1 MTTTTDQRRA
11 KAGGEYGANGEWY
24 EGGKFIATKE
34 DTIKVAPMRHEIT
47 PEELARR
54 EAAQAEHAATVARL
68 NAWLAARAEQFAP
81 ALAVLEASP
90 LNDQWGETVPMS
102 ETFHQSLGRQLR
114 ASGSVSPRQAQFVA
128 KAVHGRQNKR
138 NAEQYDALLTALVE
152 EFA

>member
-24 EGGKFIATKE
+24 EGGKFLATQE
-34 DTIKVAPMRHEIT
+34 DTIKAAPMRHEIT

-54 EAAQAEHAATVARL
+54 EAEHAATVERL

-81 ALAVLEASP
+81 VLAVLEAR
-90 LNDQWGETVPMS
+90 LDQWGNPVAMP

-114 ASGSVSPRQAQFVA
+114 ASGSISPKQAQFVA
-128 KAVHGRQNKR
+128 KAVYGRQNKR
-138 NAEQYDALLTALVE
+138 NAEQYDALMTALVE